1 MTWYLVKH
9 RDNFTF
15 LLPYLQLVMIY
26 LLTCYSAYTHSHWYI
41 SCQWQWPLCLWNSCD
56 G

>member
-15 LLPYLQLVMIY
+15 LLILHIVKLFLDSSTIPIIINL
-26 LLTCYSAYTHSHWYI
+26 SKG
-41 SCQWQWPLCLWNSCD
+41 LC
-56 G
+56 